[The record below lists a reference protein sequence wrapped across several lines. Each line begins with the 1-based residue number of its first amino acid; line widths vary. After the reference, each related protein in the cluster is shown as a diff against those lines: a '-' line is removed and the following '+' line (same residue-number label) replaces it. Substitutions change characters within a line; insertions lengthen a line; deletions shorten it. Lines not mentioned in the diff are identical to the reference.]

1 MLLIKDNNKENS
13 KKIDSKAINNYLKNV
28 HLPLILSEEEKLNCD
43 KELTMDELEKA
54 VNILKDNKSLGLDD
68 LPGKFY
74 KMFWVYI
81 KDYILDAFKESYND
95 GQLPYTMRTAV
106 LAILFKKGD
115 KFCINNY
122 RPISLCNTDYKNI
135 SSVPSQ

>member
-1 MLLIKDNNKENS
+1 
-13 KKIDSKAINNYLKNV
+13 
-28 HLPLILSEEEKLNCD
+28 
-43 KELTMDELEKA
+43 MDELEKA
-54 VNILKDNKSLGLDD
+54 VNILKDNKSLGLDG

-81 KDYILDAFKESYND
+81 KDYLLDAFKESYND

-122 RPISLCNTDYKNI
+122 RPISLCNTDYKILAVCLASRLQSDLDKIINLD
-135 SSVPSQ
+135 